1 MHAPETR
8 QKFVELSAQGRSLLH
23 IAGELGV
30 AKSTLIE
37 WSRQF
42 RFEIQNQR
50 ALELD
55 DLRNKLLGPRQK
67 HAAELAE
74 KLAAVEAELRR
85 RDLTQ
90 VSTPRLYSLADS
102 LRRQLERETAGL
114 KLAAPVKDI
123 PNEEYVESVQEWSL

>member
-1 MHAPETR
+1 MHTPETR
-8 QKFVELSAQGRSLLH
+8 QKFVELSAKDWSLLR

-30 AKSTLIE
+30 ARSTLIE
-37 WSRQF
+37 WSRQL
-42 RFEIQNQR
+42 RFDIQNQR

-67 HAAELAE
+67 RATELAE
-74 KLAAVEAELRR
+74 KLAAVEAELRQ
-85 RDLTQ
+85 RDLSK

-123 PNEEYVESVQEWSL
+123 PNDEYVESIQEWSL